1 MNESFSL
8 TQLILIYVIFFA
20 SSFVYLLCFVFLPK
34 IEFLNG
40 ENGLTHSY
48 VFVLLY
54 SVSKLI
60 PLYVYFVSIS
70 INNSKPIGPEDGEIQ
85 LSPLFPNDINE
96 NDDSCANWNKTS
108 YLLSADSKMNK
119 IDRKPK
125 IVPFYMYTVYA
136 LIDVV
141 SRLCLI
147 VGMSFYPEKPDEPGK
162 SGESGGDVGS
172 SIYPIV
178 FIILATYLVTLF
190 NYKKEYINKYVNLG
204 FIFYFF
210 GIGFVCVGDLVKK
223 IYSETPYSDDDIH
236 SIITGVI
243 IVLIGEVLKLILYLI
258 HQHNINFNKVAPNLQ
273 IGLEGFFGSI
283 FMVILIIILQFT
295 PCPFKQSDKNDNN
308 TDIDYS
314 KIFLTLC
321 KDKDNFEDMTSFLSG
336 FSYSKFVLWIIG
348 FFISCSLFN
357 LFGAY
362 VIKTTNALFLMMAEN
377 CKIIPLGVILGFI
390 YDDLEKDYQLAIVGF
405 MFMVLGCT
413 MYLKILRCSCLE
425 KKHHKKKFHRKI

>member
-8 TQLILIYVIFFA
+8 TKLILIYVIFFA

-34 IEFLNG
+34 IKLTGG
-40 ENGLTHSY
+40 ENGLTHCY

-60 PLYVYFVSIS
+60 PLYVYFFSIS
-70 INNSKPIGPEDGEIQ
+70 INNSKPIGSEDGEIQ
-85 LSPLFPNDINE
+85 LSPLFPTDINE

-108 YLLSADSKMNK
+108 YLLSADSINI

-147 VGMSFYPEKPDEPGK
+147 VGMSFYPKI
-162 SGESGGDVGS
+162 DVGS

-178 FIILATYLVTLF
+178 FIVFATYLVTLF
-190 NYKKEYINKYVNLG
+190 NYKKEFINKYVSLG

-223 IYSETPYSDDDIH
+223 HSKTYSEDDTNQ
-236 SIITGVI
+236 IITGVI

-314 KIFLTLC
+314 KIFLNLC

-336 FSYSKFVLWIIG
+336 FNKRLFVLWIIG

>member
-8 TQLILIYVIFFA
+8 TKLILIYVIFFA
-20 SSFVYLLCFVFLPK
+20 SSFVYLLCFVFLPEIK
-34 IEFLNG
+34 LTNG
-40 ENGLTHSY
+40 ENGLTHCY

-60 PLYVYFVSIS
+60 PLYVYFFSIS
-70 INNSKPIGPEDGEIQ
+70 INNSKPIGSEDGEIQ
-85 LSPLFPNDINE
+85 LSPLFPTDINE

-108 YLLSADSKMNK
+108 YLLSADSINI

-147 VGMSFYPEKPDEPGK
+147 VGMSFYPKI
-162 SGESGGDVGS
+162 DVNS

-178 FIILATYLVTLF
+178 FIVFATYLVTLF
-190 NYKKEYINKYVNLG
+190 NYKKEFINKNVSLG

-223 IYSETPYSDDDIH
+223 ILFNTYSEDETNQ
-236 SIITGVI
+236 IITGVI

-258 HQHNINFNKVAPNLQ
+258 HQHNITFNKVAPNLQ

-283 FMVILIIILQFT
+283 YMVILILILQFT
-295 PCPFKQSDKNDNN
+295 RCPFKESKIE
-308 TDIDYS
+308 TDFD
-314 KIFLTLC
+314 KIFLSLC
-321 KDKDNFEDMTSFLSG
+321 KDSVNFEDMTSFLSA
-336 FSYSKFVLWIIG
+336 FSNSLFLFLIIV

-362 VIKTTNALFLMMAEN
+362 VIKTTNALFLMMTEN
-377 CKIIPLGVILGFI
+377 CKIIPLGIILGFI
-390 YDDLEKDYQLAIVGF
+390 SDTENQNYYFFSLVGF

-413 MYLKILRCSCLE
+413 MYLKIVRCSCLE
-425 KKHHKKKFHRKI
+425 KKYHKKNFHRKINLY

>member
-60 PLYVYFVSIS
+60 PLYVYFFSIS

-136 LIDVV
+136 LIDVI

-147 VGMSFYPEKPDEPGK
+147 VGMSFYPEKP
-162 SGESGGDVGS
+162 GESGGDVGS

-223 IYSETPYSDDDIH
+223 ITSKTPYSKDDIH

-243 IVLIGEVLKLILYLI
+243 IVLIGEILKLVLYLI

-295 PCPFKQSDKNDNN
+295 PCPFKQSDKNDKD

-336 FSYSKFVLWIIG
+336 FSHHKFVLWIIG

-377 CKIIPLGVILGFI
+377 CKIIPLGVLLGFL
-390 YDDLEKDYQLAIVGF
+390 YDHLGKDYQLAIVGF

>member
-1 MNESFSL
+1 
-8 TQLILIYVIFFA
+8 
-20 SSFVYLLCFVFLPK
+20 
-34 IEFLNG
+34 
-40 ENGLTHSY
+40 
-48 VFVLLY
+48 
-54 SVSKLI
+54 
-60 PLYVYFVSIS
+60 
-70 INNSKPIGPEDGEIQ
+70 
-85 LSPLFPNDINE
+85 
-96 NDDSCANWNKTS
+96 
-108 YLLSADSKMNK
+108 MNK

-147 VGMSFYPEKPDEPGK
+147 VGMSFYPEKPGEPR
-162 SGESGGDVGS
+162 GDVGS

-210 GIGFVCVGDLVKK
+210 GIGFVCVGDLIKKLGNKHTKEETVK
-223 IYSETPYSDDDIH
+223 
-236 SIITGVI
+236 IIIGVI
-243 IVLIGEVLKLILYLI
+243 IVLIGEVLKLVLYLI

-283 FMVILIIILQFT
+283 YMVILIIILQFT

-308 TDIDYS
+308 TDIDFS

-336 FSYSKFVLWIIG
+336 FNTTPFVLWIIG

-390 YDDLEKDYQLAIVGF
+390 FKTENKDYYFFGLVGF